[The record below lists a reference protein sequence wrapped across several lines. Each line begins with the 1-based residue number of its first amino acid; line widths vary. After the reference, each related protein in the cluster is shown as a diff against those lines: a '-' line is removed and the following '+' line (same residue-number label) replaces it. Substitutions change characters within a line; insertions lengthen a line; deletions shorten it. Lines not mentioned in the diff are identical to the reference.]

1 MNLTWM
7 EFIGACKCTQERTRC
22 KLLKQG
28 KMTQDLRDAIMIG
41 VGIALFGVLI
51 ATCEVLIV
59 CLLCNR

>member
-7 EFIGACKCTQERTRC
+7 KLGSCKCTQERTRY

-41 VGIALFGVLI
+41 VGITLFGVLI
-51 ATCEVLIV
+51 ATS
-59 CLLCNR
+59 